1 MQRFRAELNSPAGP
15 HDGFVRLIIVE
26 RIAKAIL
33 LVLLAISLLIL
44 GRMGI
49 LNGWA
54 EDAHRELLLQADVN
68 LFAVLLDRLLVYVGH
83 FSHLSIL
90 AGGLLLYACLEGA
103 EGVGLA
109 MHRRWAEYLT
119 VLGSGLLIPYE
130 VYEVFRQVT
139 LFKVGALVLN
149 VVVVAY
155 LAWRKRLFRGI

>member
-1 MQRFRAELNSPAGP
+1 L
-15 HDGFVRLIIVE
+15 
-26 RIAKAIL
+26 
-33 LVLLAISLLIL
+33 
-44 GRMGI
+44 GI

-54 EDAHRELLLQADVN
+54 ENAHRELLLQADVN

-90 AGGLLLYACLEGA
+90 AVGLVLYAGLEGA

-119 VLGSGLLIPYE
+119 VFGSGGLIPYE
-130 VYEVFRQVT
+130 VYELIHHAT
-139 LFKVGALVLN
+139 LFKGGALLLN
-149 VVVVAY
+149 VLVVAY